1 VWDACNRGQTD
12 TLVLL
17 QVPAIM
23 SFAGAD
29 RSREIRMQTAY
40 FVQQL
45 CQTSTLTLQLF
56 IACRGLPVL
65 VGFLE
70 PDYAK
75 YREMVHMAIDGMWQV
90 FEMQSP
96 TPKNDFCRIFA
107 KSGVLVRLVNTLHNL
122 NEATRVATAVTPGAC
137 STGAESLHKPPSVT
151 EKPVKSRS
159 GPLEHSRIG
168 QIEVFKPFSGQLDPA
183 RVSRVNHPEHQ
194 RNQVGLTG
202 IEVSRRQSGQ
212 AHKSTGLPDYLRHLP
227 NQQDQPRSHSG
238 QLDPAKVVSTT
249 EQLRLP
255 VIALDSVSPLKESFA
270 DQVRGGRE
278 DEVQLDGEQYRPLL
292 SEESWALLEPSSRS
306 SIVPVEIQHEYVCFL
321 APLQIP
327 PHGSPW
333 IYLRNVL
340 LVWSVIFHSAVGC
353 VLKKTHFFF
362 DMCLDSM

>member
-1 VWDACNRGQTD
+1 MFSWTCLSSKAIFPD
-12 TLVLL
+12 TFDVSMVL
-17 QVPAIM
+17 P
-23 SFAGAD
+23 
-29 RSREIRMQTAY
+29 
-40 FVQQL
+40 
-45 CQTSTLTLQLF
+45 
-56 IACRGLPVL
+56 
-65 VGFLE
+65 GFE
-70 PDYAK
+70 C
-75 YREMVHMAIDGMWQV
+75 REMVHMAIDGMWQV

-122 NEATRVATAVTPGAC
+122 NEATRVVTAVTPGAC
-137 STGAESLHKPPSVT
+137 STGTESLHKPPSVT

-183 RVSRVNHPEHQ
+183 RVSRINHPEHQ

-238 QLDPAKVVSTT
+238 QLDPAKVVSTS
-249 EQLRLP
+249 EQLRHP
-255 VIALDSVSPLKESFA
+255 VTALDSVSPLKESFA
-270 DQVRGGRE
+270 DQVRVGRE

-306 SIVPVEIQHEYVCFL
+306 SIVPVEIQHEYVCYL
-321 APLQIP
+321 APLQFP

-353 VLKKTHFFF
+353 LLKKTHFFF